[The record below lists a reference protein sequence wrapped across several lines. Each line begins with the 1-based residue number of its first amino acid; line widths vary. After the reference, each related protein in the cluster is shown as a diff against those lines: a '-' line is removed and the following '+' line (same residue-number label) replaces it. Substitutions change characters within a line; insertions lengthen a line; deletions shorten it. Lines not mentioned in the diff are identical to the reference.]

1 MGTVLFA
8 GLGCDGWYKDFIV
21 DNSVVFPALSRP
33 RRRMEYSVC
42 FHERVRGVRYM

>member
-8 GLGCDGWYKDFIV
+8 GPGCDGWYKDFIV

-42 FHERVRGVRYM
+42 LDGEGRGG